1 MHLLSLLFSNR
12 TEESWF
18 DYYDILYFCVV
29 CLPKNRIN
37 IPDFVFSKERY
48 IILPVV
54 GVGILLVYTKE

>member
-29 CLPKNRIN
+29 YLPKNRIN